1 MQTAYFYPQLKMY
14 VIRQQPTMSR
24 QHNEYLFIK
33 KIKHAVSMR
42 CCIRAIE
49 QSAFYP
55 MMQKELLQYEI
66 K

>member
-1 MQTAYFYPQLKMY
+1 
-14 VIRQQPTMSR
+14 MSR

-66 K
+66 KWFIYITKLTLAYKINRFY